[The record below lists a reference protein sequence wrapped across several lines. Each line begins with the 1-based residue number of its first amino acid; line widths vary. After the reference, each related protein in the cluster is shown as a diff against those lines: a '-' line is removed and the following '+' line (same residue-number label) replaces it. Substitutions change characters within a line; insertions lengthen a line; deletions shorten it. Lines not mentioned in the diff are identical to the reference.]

1 MGNKRNG
8 QYEKLCDR
16 ISKVQQQIDKM
27 NLDFKK
33 EIEEVSD
40 KNEKILEE
48 LIGIQELLRIII
60 ANELLEDV
68 DILVQE

>member
-1 MGNKRNG
+1 MDFQIVKEKKVQKEVKKVGNKRNG

-33 EIEEVSD
+33 R
-40 KNEKILEE
+40 N
-48 LIGIQELLRIII
+48 
-60 ANELLEDV
+60 
-68 DILVQE
+68 